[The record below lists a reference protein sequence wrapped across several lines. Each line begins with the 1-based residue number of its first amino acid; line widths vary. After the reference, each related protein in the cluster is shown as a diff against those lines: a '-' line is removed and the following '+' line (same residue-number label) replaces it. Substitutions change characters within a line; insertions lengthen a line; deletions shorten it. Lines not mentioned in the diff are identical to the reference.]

1 MQSGM
6 RNLTHASCIAP
17 SQSLPLLFECL
28 LTRPAS
34 CLHVQDL
41 VNNLVKHRTTLQSHG
56 KPGLTGDPAMA
67 STWELVR
74 LLKVGGRGLCLT
86 EQVHATFSSSLTTHR
101 MNEPD

>member
-6 RNLTHASCIAP
+6 CNDACVFLFTITIATP
-17 SQSLPLLFECL
+17 VVRVL
-28 LTRPAS
+28 LTWPDP